1 MKILFWTG
9 YHNGVFEIMEKID
22 ESSGERTL
30 GFGSEGSL
38 YRLAVSLNKLGH
50 EVYY

>member
-22 ESSGERTL
+22 ESSGERTWVL
-30 GFGSEGSL
+30 GV
-38 YRLAVSLNKLGH
+38 RVH
-50 EVYY
+50 CID